1 MNRRFWR
8 IVTVVTVWHVAA
20 SVCYYTVYA
29 GTPLFRD
36 TFALSGV
43 EVGFVIAA
51 LTAGYALSLLPFGVA
66 TDRYGERVTLTLGLF
81 GLALGTTAVALAPNY
96 PLLLTAAVLLGSM
109 YGSATPGTNKAI
121 FDRVDPGLQHRA
133 IGIKQIGPTVGS
145 AAGALLVTGLA
156 GLYFRQA
163 GFFAAAGIGLVVA
176 VAFGAVYRGATQDAG
191 AYPDFRGLV
200 SNRTFVVLLAS
211 GVCLGAAFYTTT
223 GYTVLFVEESIG
235 ATVAVGGL
243 VLAAVQIAGSAANS
257 NERDPLRSGRRRR
270 GAVPGASAGR
280 DAARGGRCV
289 RRSRRFR
296 ARRLRA
302 VLLLSLDAR
311 GRRATRGGVGRGPV
325 GRHGQRPVRAAGV
338 RLPRRRGRLL
348 GRLGAARR
356 TVVSRGR
363 IRVAGGVRPRVTVAH
378 SSPRASSTI
387 CVNSR
392 AVSVIVSYSP
402 RAAAS

>member
-20 SVCYYTVYA
+20 SVCYYAVYA

-43 EVGFVIAA
+43 EIGFVIAA

-81 GLALGTTAVALAPNY
+81 GLGLGTTAVALAPNY

-133 IGIKQIGPTVGS
+133 IGIKQVGPTVGS

-243 VLAAVQIAGSAANS
+243 VLAAVQIAGSAGKVVAGVLADVLPGAPQTRTS
-257 NERDPLRSGRRRR
+257 AILSVQAAAGGVLYLALPRVERPLAA
-270 GAVPGASAGR
+270 GAVFVGLGVSVLGASGLYYS
-280 DAARGGRCV
+280 C
-289 RRSRRFR
+289 
-296 ARRLRA
+296 
-302 VLLLSLDAR
+302 LSTLVADE
-311 GRRATRGGVGRGPV
+311 
-325 GRHGQRPVRAAGV
+325 
-338 RLPRRRGRLL
+338 
-348 GRLGAARR
+348 RLGAASAAGQLAV
-356 TVVSRGR
+356 TASGLFAPPAFGYLVDAVGYWAGWGLLGGLSFLAAGFASL
-363 IRVAGGVRPRVTVAH
+363 VAFDLA
-378 SSPRASSTI
+378 
-387 CVNSR
+387 
-392 AVSVIVSYSP
+392 
-402 RAAAS
+402 

>member
-20 SVCYYTVYA
+20 SVCYYAVYA

-66 TDRYGERVTLTLGLF
+66 TDRYGERVTLTAGLF
-81 GLALGTTAVALAPNY
+81 GLGLGTTAVALAPNY

-109 YGSATPGTNKAI
+109 YGSATPGTNKAV
-121 FDRVDPGLQHRA
+121 FDRIDPGLQHRA
-133 IGIKQIGPTVGS
+133 IGIKQVGPTVGS

-163 GFFAAAGIGLVVA
+163 GFLAAAGIGLFVA

-243 VLAAVQIAGSAANS
+243 VLAAVQIAGSAGKVVAGVLADVLPGAPQTRTS
-257 NERDPLRSGRRRR
+257 AILSVQAAAGGVLYLALPRVETPLAA
-270 GAVPGASAGR
+270 GAVFVGLGVSVLGASGLYYS
-280 DAARGGRCV
+280 C
-289 RRSRRFR
+289 
-296 ARRLRA
+296 
-302 VLLLSLDAR
+302 LSTLVADE
-311 GRRATRGGVGRGPV
+311 
-325 GRHGQRPVRAAGV
+325 
-338 RLPRRRGRLL
+338 
-348 GRLGAARR
+348 RLGAASAAGQLAV
-356 TVVSRGR
+356 TASGLFAPPAFGYLVDAVGYWAGWGLLGGLSFLAAGFASL
-363 IRVAGGVRPRVTVAH
+363 VAFDLA
-378 SSPRASSTI
+378 
-387 CVNSR
+387 
-392 AVSVIVSYSP
+392 
-402 RAAAS
+402 

>member
-20 SVCYYTVYA
+20 SVCYYAVYA

-43 EVGFVIAA
+43 EIGFVIAA

-81 GLALGTTAVALAPNY
+81 GLALGTLAVAIAPNY

-133 IGIKQIGPTVGS
+133 IGIKQVGPTVGS

-243 VLAAVQIAGSAANS
+243 VLAAVQIAGSAGKVVAGVLADVLPGAPQTRTS
-257 NERDPLRSGRRRR
+257 AILSVQAAAGGVLYLALPRVETPLAA
-270 GAVPGASAGR
+270 GAVFVGLGVSVLGASGLYYS
-280 DAARGGRCV
+280 C
-289 RRSRRFR
+289 
-296 ARRLRA
+296 
-302 VLLLSLDAR
+302 LSTLVADE
-311 GRRATRGGVGRGPV
+311 
-325 GRHGQRPVRAAGV
+325 
-338 RLPRRRGRLL
+338 
-348 GRLGAARR
+348 RLGAASAAGQLAV
-356 TVVSRGR
+356 TASGLFAPPAFGYLVDAIGYWAGWGLLGGLSFLAAGFASL
-363 IRVAGGVRPRVTVAH
+363 VAFDLV
-378 SSPRASSTI
+378 
-387 CVNSR
+387 
-392 AVSVIVSYSP
+392 
-402 RAAAS
+402 

>member
-20 SVCYYTVYA
+20 SVCYYAVYA

-66 TDRYGERVTLTLGLF
+66 TDRYGERVTLTAGLF
-81 GLALGTTAVALAPNY
+81 GLALGTLAVALAPNY

-121 FDRVDPGLQHRA
+121 FDRIDPGLQHRA
-133 IGIKQIGPTVGS
+133 IGIKQVGPTVGS

-163 GFFAAAGIGLVVA
+163 GFLAAAGIGLVVA

-243 VLAAVQIAGSAANS
+243 VLAAVQIAGSAGKVVAGVLADVLPGAPQTRTS
-257 NERDPLRSGRRRR
+257 AILSVQAAAGGVLYLALPRVETPLAA
-270 GAVPGASAGR
+270 GAVFVGLGVSVLGASGLYYS
-280 DAARGGRCV
+280 C
-289 RRSRRFR
+289 
-296 ARRLRA
+296 
-302 VLLLSLDAR
+302 LSTLVADE
-311 GRRATRGGVGRGPV
+311 
-325 GRHGQRPVRAAGV
+325 
-338 RLPRRRGRLL
+338 
-348 GRLGAARR
+348 RLGAASAAGQLAV
-356 TVVSRGR
+356 TASGLFAPPAFGYLVDAIGYWAGWGLLGGLSFLAAGFASL
-363 IRVAGGVRPRVTVAH
+363 VAFDLA
-378 SSPRASSTI
+378 
-387 CVNSR
+387 
-392 AVSVIVSYSP
+392 
-402 RAAAS
+402 

>member
-20 SVCYYTVYA
+20 SVCYYAVYA

-81 GLALGTTAVALAPNY
+81 GLALGTTAVAIAPNY

-121 FDRVDPGLQHRA
+121 FDRIDPGLQHRA
-133 IGIKQIGPTVGS
+133 IGIKQVGPTVGS

-163 GFFAAAGIGLVVA
+163 GFLAAAGIGLFVA
-176 VAFGAVYRGATQDAG
+176 VAFGAVYRGATRDAG

-243 VLAAVQIAGSAANS
+243 VLAAVQIAGSAGKVVAGVLADVLPGAPQTRTS
-257 NERDPLRSGRRRR
+257 AILSVQAAAGGVLYLALPRVETPLAA
-270 GAVPGASAGR
+270 GAVFVGLGVSVLGASGLYYS
-280 DAARGGRCV
+280 C
-289 RRSRRFR
+289 
-296 ARRLRA
+296 
-302 VLLLSLDAR
+302 LSTLVADE
-311 GRRATRGGVGRGPV
+311 
-325 GRHGQRPVRAAGV
+325 
-338 RLPRRRGRLL
+338 
-348 GRLGAARR
+348 RLGAASAAGQLAV
-356 TVVSRGR
+356 TASGLFAPPAFGYLVDAVGYWAGWGLLGGLSFLAAGFASL
-363 IRVAGGVRPRVTVAH
+363 VAFDLV
-378 SSPRASSTI
+378 
-387 CVNSR
+387 
-392 AVSVIVSYSP
+392 
-402 RAAAS
+402 

>member
-20 SVCYYTVYA
+20 SVCYYAVYA

-81 GLALGTTAVALAPNY
+81 GLALGTTAVAIAPNY

-145 AAGALLVTGLA
+145 AAGALLVTVLA

-243 VLAAVQIAGSAANS
+243 VLAAVQIAGSAGKVVAGVLADVLPGAPQTRTS
-257 NERDPLRSGRRRR
+257 AILSVQAAAGGVLYLALPRVETPLAA
-270 GAVPGASAGR
+270 GAVFVGLGVSVLGASGLYYS
-280 DAARGGRCV
+280 C
-289 RRSRRFR
+289 
-296 ARRLRA
+296 
-302 VLLLSLDAR
+302 LSTLVADE
-311 GRRATRGGVGRGPV
+311 
-325 GRHGQRPVRAAGV
+325 
-338 RLPRRRGRLL
+338 
-348 GRLGAARR
+348 RLGAASAAGQLAV
-356 TVVSRGR
+356 TASGLFAPPAFGYLVDAVGYWAGWGLLGGLSFLAAGFASL
-363 IRVAGGVRPRVTVAH
+363 VAFDLV
-378 SSPRASSTI
+378 
-387 CVNSR
+387 
-392 AVSVIVSYSP
+392 
-402 RAAAS
+402 

>member
-20 SVCYYTVYA
+20 SVCYYAVYA

-81 GLALGTTAVALAPNY
+81 GLGLGTTAVALAPNY

-109 YGSATPGTNKAI
+109 YGSATPGTNKAV
-121 FDRVDPGLQHRA
+121 FDRIDPGLQHRA
-133 IGIKQIGPTVGS
+133 IGIKQVGPTVGS

-163 GFFAAAGIGLVVA
+163 GFLAAAGIGLVVA

-243 VLAAVQIAGSAANS
+243 VLAAVQIAGSAGKVVAGVLADVLPGAPQTRTS
-257 NERDPLRSGRRRR
+257 AILSVQAAAGGVLYLALPRVETPLAA
-270 GAVPGASAGR
+270 GAVFVGLGVSVLGASGLYYS
-280 DAARGGRCV
+280 C
-289 RRSRRFR
+289 
-296 ARRLRA
+296 
-302 VLLLSLDAR
+302 LSTLVADE
-311 GRRATRGGVGRGPV
+311 
-325 GRHGQRPVRAAGV
+325 
-338 RLPRRRGRLL
+338 
-348 GRLGAARR
+348 RLGAASAAGQLAV
-356 TVVSRGR
+356 TASGLFAPPAFGYLVDAVGYWAGWGLLGGLSFLAAGFASL
-363 IRVAGGVRPRVTVAH
+363 VAFDLA
-378 SSPRASSTI
+378 
-387 CVNSR
+387 
-392 AVSVIVSYSP
+392 
-402 RAAAS
+402 

>member
-20 SVCYYTVYA
+20 SVCYYAVYA

-81 GLALGTTAVALAPNY
+81 GLGLGTTAVAIAPNY

-121 FDRVDPGLQHRA
+121 FDRIDPGLQHRA
-133 IGIKQIGPTVGS
+133 IGIKQVGPTVGS

-211 GVCLGAAFYTTT
+211 GVCLGAVFYTTT

-243 VLAAVQIAGSAANS
+243 VLAAVQIAGSAGKVVAGVLADVLPGAPQTRTS
-257 NERDPLRSGRRRR
+257 AILSVQAAAGGVLYLALPRVETPLAA
-270 GAVPGASAGR
+270 GAVFVGLGVSVLGASGLYYS
-280 DAARGGRCV
+280 C
-289 RRSRRFR
+289 
-296 ARRLRA
+296 
-302 VLLLSLDAR
+302 LSTLVADE
-311 GRRATRGGVGRGPV
+311 
-325 GRHGQRPVRAAGV
+325 
-338 RLPRRRGRLL
+338 
-348 GRLGAARR
+348 RLGAASAAGQLAV
-356 TVVSRGR
+356 TASGLFAPPAFGYLVDAVGYWAGWGLLGGLSFLAAGFASL
-363 IRVAGGVRPRVTVAH
+363 VAFDLV
-378 SSPRASSTI
+378 
-387 CVNSR
+387 
-392 AVSVIVSYSP
+392 
-402 RAAAS
+402 

>member
-20 SVCYYTVYA
+20 SVCYYAVYA

-133 IGIKQIGPTVGS
+133 IGIKQVGPTVGS

-243 VLAAVQIAGSAANS
+243 VLAAVQIAGSAGKVVAGVLADVLPGAPQTRTS
-257 NERDPLRSGRRRR
+257 AILSVQAAAGGVLYLALPRVETPLAA
-270 GAVPGASAGR
+270 GAVFVGLGVSVLGASGLYYS
-280 DAARGGRCV
+280 C
-289 RRSRRFR
+289 
-296 ARRLRA
+296 
-302 VLLLSLDAR
+302 LSTLVADE
-311 GRRATRGGVGRGPV
+311 
-325 GRHGQRPVRAAGV
+325 
-338 RLPRRRGRLL
+338 
-348 GRLGAARR
+348 RLGAASAAGQLAV
-356 TVVSRGR
+356 TASGLFAPPAFGYLVDAVGYWAGWGLLGGLSFLAAGFASL
-363 IRVAGGVRPRVTVAH
+363 VAFDLA
-378 SSPRASSTI
+378 
-387 CVNSR
+387 
-392 AVSVIVSYSP
+392 
-402 RAAAS
+402 

>member
-20 SVCYYTVYA
+20 SVCYYAVYA

-81 GLALGTTAVALAPNY
+81 GLALGTLAVAIAPNY

-121 FDRVDPGLQHRA
+121 FDRIDPGLQHRA
-133 IGIKQIGPTVGS
+133 IGIKQVGPTVGS

-243 VLAAVQIAGSAANS
+243 VLAAVQIAGSAGKVVAGVLADVLPGAPQTRTS
-257 NERDPLRSGRRRR
+257 AILSVQAAAGGVLYLALPRVETPLAA
-270 GAVPGASAGR
+270 GAVFVGLGVSVLGASGLYYS
-280 DAARGGRCV
+280 C
-289 RRSRRFR
+289 
-296 ARRLRA
+296 
-302 VLLLSLDAR
+302 LSTLVADE
-311 GRRATRGGVGRGPV
+311 
-325 GRHGQRPVRAAGV
+325 
-338 RLPRRRGRLL
+338 
-348 GRLGAARR
+348 RLGAASAAGQLAV
-356 TVVSRGR
+356 TASGLFAPPAFGYLVDAVGYWAGWGLLGGLSFLAAGFASL
-363 IRVAGGVRPRVTVAH
+363 VAFDLV
-378 SSPRASSTI
+378 
-387 CVNSR
+387 
-392 AVSVIVSYSP
+392 
-402 RAAAS
+402 

>member
-20 SVCYYTVYA
+20 SVCYYAVYA

-43 EVGFVIAA
+43 EIGFVIAA

-121 FDRVDPGLQHRA
+121 FDRIDPGLQHRA
-133 IGIKQIGPTVGS
+133 IGIKQVGPTVGS

-243 VLAAVQIAGSAANS
+243 VLAAVQIAGSAGKVVAGVLADVLPGAPQTRTS
-257 NERDPLRSGRRRR
+257 AILSVQAAAGGVLYLALPRVETPLAA
-270 GAVPGASAGR
+270 GAVFVGLGVSVLGASGLYYS
-280 DAARGGRCV
+280 C
-289 RRSRRFR
+289 
-296 ARRLRA
+296 
-302 VLLLSLDAR
+302 LSTLVADE
-311 GRRATRGGVGRGPV
+311 
-325 GRHGQRPVRAAGV
+325 
-338 RLPRRRGRLL
+338 
-348 GRLGAARR
+348 RLGAASAAGQLAV
-356 TVVSRGR
+356 TASGLFAPPAFGYLVDAVGYWAGWGLLGGLSFLAAGFASL
-363 IRVAGGVRPRVTVAH
+363 VAFDLV
-378 SSPRASSTI
+378 
-387 CVNSR
+387 
-392 AVSVIVSYSP
+392 
-402 RAAAS
+402 